1 MTLTY
6 EQMLERVIA
15 RLDSDGADSEREW
28 AMNILAS
35 IGITQPTIQTVAL
48 TNTPLKHP
56 MMPMPCCERTETRG
70 PNCFIPRNAS
80 EQDQNQVMI
89 EADAEE
95 QG

>member
-6 EQMLERVIA
+6 EQMVERVISC
-15 RLDSDGADSEREW
+15 LSGDGAADDSRE
-28 AMNILAS
+28 AAVELLKA
-35 IGITQPTIQTVAL
+35 IGITQPI
-48 TNTPLKHP
+48 TPQRSHP
-56 MMPMPCCERTETRG
+56 LMPMPCCERAETRG